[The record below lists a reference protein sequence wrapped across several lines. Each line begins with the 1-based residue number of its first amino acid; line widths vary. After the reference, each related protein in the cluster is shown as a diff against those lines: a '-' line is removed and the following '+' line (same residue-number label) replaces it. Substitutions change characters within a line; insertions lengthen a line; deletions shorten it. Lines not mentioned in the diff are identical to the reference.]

1 MGKSIDP
8 TSDQQPHAADVPWPA
23 SAILNKI
30 GTLDCG
36 ALTIHLPNGA
46 TRIMR
51 GALPGPEATLV
62 INSYKFAWAILLN
75 GHLGAADAYLAG
87 YWESPD
93 VEAVLH
99 LFANNA
105 AVFTGPMKGFSL
117 PLLAQR
123 LFHFLHRNDRSGA
136 KRNIHYHYDLGNS
149 FYSRWLDPTMT
160 YSSARFEKPNDE
172 LDIAQENKYRSLA
185 SRMNLQPDHTLLEI
199 GCGWGGFAEFAARE
213 IGCKVTGLTI
223 SQEQFDFA
231 TARMID
237 KGLSDRVE
245 IRFQDYRDTQDKFD
259 RVASIEMFGAVG
271 EEYWPA
277 YFSKIHDVLKPGGIA
292 GLQIITIDEGSFEA
306 YRKSVDFIQRYI
318 FPGGML
324 PSPTALK
331 EQISKAGLAWKDN
344 IEFGLDYAET
354 LARWRVRFLDAWPEI
369 RSLGF
374 DDRFRRMW
382 EYYLAYSEAGFRS
395 GNIDVTQLTL
405 RRN

>member
-1 MGKSIDP
+1 
-8 TSDQQPHAADVPWPA
+8 
-23 SAILNKI
+23 
-30 GTLDCG
+30 
-36 ALTIHLPNGA
+36 
-46 TRIMR
+46 
-51 GALPGPEATLV
+51 
-62 INSYKFAWAILLN
+62 
-75 GHLGAADAYLAG
+75 
-87 YWESPD
+87 
-93 VEAVLH
+93 
-99 LFANNA
+99 
-105 AVFTGPMKGFSL
+105 
-117 PLLAQR
+117 
-123 LFHFLHRNDRSGA
+123 
-136 KRNIHYHYDLGNS
+136 
-149 FYSRWLDPTMT
+149 
-160 YSSARFEKPNDE
+160 
-172 LDIAQENKYRSLA
+172 
-185 SRMNLQPDHTLLEI
+185 
-199 GCGWGGFAEFAARE
+199 
-213 IGCKVTGLTI
+213 
-223 SQEQFDFA
+223 
-231 TARMID
+231 MID

-259 RVASIEMFGAVG
+259 RVASIEMFEAVG

-369 RSLGF
+369 KSLGF